1 MLFPIISFLM
11 SGSVHRT
18 VARTKRNG
26 IFIAVVLVLVLTAYV
41 FALVA
46 AAVWLGTIY
55 GPVGAALV
63 IAAGALLLAI
73 ILLVVMA
80 ILNAQERRRA
90 RESRAAMESV
100 AVVGLELI
108 RSQPLLAAAVAGAF
122 LLSTL
127 TGSRK
132 EHD

>member
-1 MLFPIISFLM
+1 MLFPIVSFLM
-11 SGSVHRT
+11 SGSVNRT

-26 IFIAVVLVLVLTAYV
+26 IFVAAAAVLVLTAYV

-46 AAVWLGTIY
+46 ASVWLGTIY
-55 GPVGAALV
+55 GPIWAALL
-63 IAAGALLLAI
+63 IAGGALLLGI

-90 RESRAAMESV
+90 RESRAAVESV
-100 AVVGLELI
+100 AAVALGLV

-122 LLSTL
+122 LLSSL

-132 EHD
+132 DHE